1 VKPTPQQA
9 KDDDW
14 SCGIRVVWNFRQLA
28 NDLPIREQD
37 PKLMALEMVEGLQ
50 ASVEDNTMIRYE
62 RRHRVK

>member
-1 VKPTPQQA
+1 MKPTPQQA

-14 SCGIRVVWNFRQLA
+14 SCGIRVVWNFQQLA

-37 PKLMALEMVEGLQ
+37 PKLMVLEMVEGLQ
-50 ASVEDNTMIRYE
+50 ASVEDKTIIRYE